1 MSINKYTEKI
11 SIIKNNTGQCVIES
25 HPKNTL
31 TWFTKVG
38 QVPRSISSFESILT
52 DLSGEGSYLSE
63 LGVGDGVQVQRS
75 LVRQVMENIESPN
88 GLRSSLL
95 VAEDEIDPL
104 VQLTG
109 HKFTLQR
116 LRQEE
121 DNRVNTRAN
130 QGF

>member
-1 MSINKYTEKI
+1 MSNR
-11 SIIKNNTGQCVIES
+11 NP
-25 HPKNTL
+25 PKHSL
-31 TWFTKVG
+31 TWFTQAG
-38 QVPRSISSFESILT
+38 QVPRSISSAESILT
-52 DLSGEGSYLSE
+52 DLSE
-63 LGVGDGVQVQRS
+63 LGVGEGVQVHRS

-104 VQLTG
+104 VQLTR

-121 DNRVNTRAN
+121 DNRVNTRTN
-130 QGF
+130 QGFKKKLLAL